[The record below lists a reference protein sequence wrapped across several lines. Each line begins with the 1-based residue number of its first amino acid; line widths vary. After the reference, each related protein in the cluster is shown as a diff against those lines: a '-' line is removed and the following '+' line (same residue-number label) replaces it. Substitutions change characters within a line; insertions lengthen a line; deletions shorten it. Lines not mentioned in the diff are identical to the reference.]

1 MRQRETLRYDQTLF
15 RDREV
20 FEFTYMPDELHH
32 RDAQIRELAL
42 LARPALRSGSPR
54 SAILRG
60 PPGTGKTTTVRRLFA
75 EIEETTQQIAPV
87 YINCKQ
93 HRTPFAVFACIFEA
107 VVGYAP
113 PATGKHLDEVVRLAA
128 KRLGEREAALLV
140 CLDDANY
147 LHEARQLN
155 DLLYRILR
163 LYEAWDVRKPGVFA
177 ISSDLRLNLYTGLD
191 ERVRSV
197 FHPTEVYFS
206 PYAKSEIQEILGD
219 RIRQGL
225 YPNVVPKTNVNLIAD
240 LTAREQDIRV
250 GIDLVRAAAEN
261 AEGAGR
267 RTVTRKDVMDASRS
281 IITPTLQ
288 KRAAD
293 LNEGERVL
301 LYRIAEM
308 AQKTDADMTSGAVFE
323 ATQEYTSTGAT
334 TYRTRLKRL
343 EEAGLVDLPLRTD
356 RGRTREILLRFAPDQ
371 VLAACEKIGNTSA
384 A

>member
-1 MRQRETLRYDQTLF
+1 MRQREILRYDQTLF

-20 FEFTYMPDELHH
+20 FEFTYMPDVLHH

-42 LARPALRSGSPR
+42 LARPALRGGSPR
-54 SAILRG
+54 SAVLRG

-107 VVGYAP
+107 VVGYTP
-113 PATGKHLDEVVRLAA
+113 PSTGKHIDEVVRLAA
-128 KRLGEREAALLV
+128 KRLSERDAALLV

-147 LHEARQLN
+147 LYEARQFN

-163 LYEAWDVRKPGVFA
+163 LYEGWDVRKPGVFA
-177 ISSDLRLNLYTGLD
+177 ISSDLRLNLSTGVD

-197 FHPTEVYFS
+197 FHPTEVNFP
-206 PYAKSEIQEILGD
+206 PYAKPEILEILGD

-225 YPNVVPKTNVNLIAD
+225 YPNVMPKANVTLIAD
-240 LTAREQDIRV
+240 LTAREQDIRI
-250 GIDLVRAAAEN
+250 GIDLVRVAAEN
-261 AEGAGR
+261 AENAGR
-267 RTVTRKDVMDASRS
+267 RTATRKDVMDASRS

-293 LNEGERVL
+293 LSEGERTL
-301 LYRIAEM
+301 LYRIAEL
-308 AQKTDADMTSGAVFE
+308 AQETGADMTSGAIYE
-323 ATQEYTSTGAT
+323 ATQEYIPTGET
-334 TYRTRLKRL
+334 TYRTRLRRL
-343 EEAGLVDLPLRTD
+343 EEAGLIDLALRTD
-356 RGRTREILLRFAPDQ
+356 RGRTREVLLRFAPEQ
-371 VLAACEKIGNTSA
+371 VLAACGRTGKTGA
-384 A
+384 P

>member
-20 FEFTYMPDELHH
+20 FEFTYMPDEIHH

-93 HRTPFAVFACIFEA
+93 QRTPFAVFACIFEA

-113 PATGKHLDEVVRLAA
+113 PATGKHLDEVVRVAA
-128 KRLGEREAALLV
+128 RRLGEREAALLV

-177 ISSDLRLNLYTGLD
+177 ISSDLRLNLYTAVD

-197 FHPTEVYFS
+197 FHPTEVFFS

-225 YPNVVPKTNVNLIAD
+225 YPNVVPKASANLIAD
-240 LTAREQDIRV
+240 LTAKEQDIRV
-250 GIDLVRAAAEN
+250 GIDLVRMAAEN

-293 LNEGERVL
+293 LNEGERAL

-308 AQKTDADMTSGAVFE
+308 AQKTDATMTSGAVFE
-323 ATQEYTSTGAT
+323 ATQEYIPNGAT

-371 VLAACEKIGNTSA
+371 VLAACERIGKTSA

>member
-1 MRQRETLRYDQTLF
+1 MTHSPLLRHDQTLF
-15 RDREV
+15 RDHEV
-20 FEFTYMPDELHH
+20 FEFTYMPDDLHH

-42 LARPALRSGSPR
+42 LARPALRGGSPR
-54 SAILRG
+54 NAVLRG

-75 EIEETTQQIAPV
+75 EIEETTQQIVPV
-87 YINCKQ
+87 YINCQQ

-113 PATGKHLDEVVRLAA
+113 PSTGKHLDEVVRLAA
-128 KRLGEREAALLV
+128 KRIGEREAALLV
-140 CLDDANY
+140 CLDEANY

-163 LYEAWDVRKPGVFA
+163 LYEAWNVRKPGVFA
-177 ISSDLRLNLYTGLD
+177 VVSDLRLNLSAEVD

-197 FHPTEVYFS
+197 FHPTEVNFP
-206 PYAKSEIQEILGD
+206 PYAKPEILEILGD

-225 YPNVVPKTNVNLIAD
+225 YPNVMPKANATLIAD
-240 LTAREQDIRV
+240 LTAKEQDIRV
-250 GIDLVRAAAEN
+250 GIDLVRMAAEN

-293 LNEGERVL
+293 LNEGERAL
-301 LYRIAEM
+301 LYRIAER
-308 AQKTDADMTSGAVFE
+308 ARNPGADMTSGAVFE
-323 ATQEYTSTGAT
+323 ATQEYTTAGAT
-334 TYRTRLKRL
+334 TYRIRLKRL
-343 EEAGLVDLPLRTD
+343 EETGLVDLPLRTD
-356 RGRTREILLRFAPDQ
+356 RGRTREVLLRFTPEQ
-371 VLAACEKIGNTSA
+371 VLAACEEAGKTGA
-384 A
+384 G

>member
-177 ISSDLRLNLYTGLD
+177 ISSDLRLNLYTGVD

-225 YPNVVPKTNVNLIAD
+225 YPNVVPKTNVILIAD

-250 GIDLVRAAAEN
+250 GIDRVRAAAEN

-293 LNEGERVL
+293 LNDGERAL

-308 AQKTDADMTSGAVFE
+308 AQNTDADMTSGAVFE
-323 ATQEYTSTGAT
+323 ATQEYSATGAT

>member
-371 VLAACEKIGNTSA
+371 VLAACERIGKTSA

>member
-1 MRQRETLRYDQTLF
+1 MRQREILRYDQTLF

-20 FEFTYMPDELHH
+20 FEFTYMPDVLHH

-42 LARPALRSGSPR
+42 LARPALRGGSPR
-54 SAILRG
+54 SAVLRG

-107 VVGYAP
+107 VVGYTP
-113 PATGKHLDEVVRLAA
+113 PSTGKHIDEVVRLAA
-128 KRLGEREAALLV
+128 KRLSERDAALLV

-147 LHEARQLN
+147 LHEARQFN

-163 LYEAWDVRKPGVFA
+163 LYEGWDVRKPGVFA
-177 ISSDLRLNLYTGLD
+177 ISSDLRLNLSTGVD

-197 FHPTEVYFS
+197 FHPTEVNFP
-206 PYAKSEIQEILGD
+206 PYAKPEILEILGD

-225 YPNVVPKTNVNLIAD
+225 YPNVMPKANVTLIAD
-240 LTAREQDIRV
+240 LTAREQDIRI
-250 GIDLVRAAAEN
+250 GIDLVRVAAEN
-261 AEGAGR
+261 AENAGR
-267 RTVTRKDVMDASRS
+267 RTATRKDVMDASRS

-293 LNEGERVL
+293 LSEGERTL
-301 LYRIAEM
+301 LYRIAEL
-308 AQKTDADMTSGAVFE
+308 AQETGADMTSGAIYE
-323 ATQEYTSTGAT
+323 ATQEYIPTGET
-334 TYRTRLKRL
+334 TYRTRLRRL
-343 EEAGLVDLPLRTD
+343 EEAGLIDLALRTD
-356 RGRTREILLRFAPDQ
+356 RGRTREVLLRFAPEQ
-371 VLAACEKIGNTSA
+371 VLAACGRTGKTGA
-384 A
+384 P

>member
-60 PPGTGKTTTVRRLFA
+60 PPGTGKTTTARRLFA

-177 ISSDLRLNLYTGLD
+177 ISSDLRLNLYTGVD

-197 FHPTEVYFS
+197 FHPTEVFFS

-225 YPNVVPKTNVNLIAD
+225 YPNVVPKVSTNLIAD
-240 LTAREQDIRV
+240 LTAKEQDIRV

-308 AQKTDADMTSGAVFE
+308 A
-323 ATQEYTSTGAT
+323 
-334 TYRTRLKRL
+334 
-343 EEAGLVDLPLRTD
+343 
-356 RGRTREILLRFAPDQ
+356 
-371 VLAACEKIGNTSA
+371 
-384 A
+384 

>member
-1 MRQRETLRYDQTLF
+1 MRQRETLRYDQTVF

-20 FEFTYMPDELHH
+20 FEFTYMPDEIHH

-107 VVGYAP
+107 VVGYTP
-113 PATGKHLDEVVRLAA
+113 PSTGKHIDEVVRLAA
-128 KRLGEREAALLV
+128 KRLSERDAALLV

-147 LHEARQLN
+147 LHEARQFN

-163 LYEAWDVRKPGVFA
+163 LYEGWDVRKPGVFA
-177 ISSDLRLNLYTGLD
+177 ISSDLRLNLSTGVD

-197 FHPTEVYFS
+197 FHPTEVNFP
-206 PYAKSEIQEILGD
+206 PYAKPEILEILGD

-225 YPNVVPKTNVNLIAD
+225 YPNVMPKANVTLIAD
-240 LTAREQDIRV
+240 LTAREQDIRI
-250 GIDLVRAAAEN
+250 GIDLVRVAAEN
-261 AEGAGR
+261 AENAGR
-267 RTVTRKDVMDASRS
+267 RTATRKDVMDASRS

-293 LNEGERVL
+293 LSEGERTL
-301 LYRIAEM
+301 LYRIAEL
-308 AQKTDADMTSGAVFE
+308 AQETGADMTSGAIYE
-323 ATQEYTSTGAT
+323 ATQEYIPTGET
-334 TYRTRLKRL
+334 TYRTRLRRL
-343 EEAGLVDLPLRTD
+343 EEAGLIDLALRTD
-356 RGRTREILLRFAPDQ
+356 RGRTREVLLRFAPEQ
-371 VLAACEKIGNTSA
+371 VLAACGRTGKTGA
-384 A
+384 P

>member
-1 MRQRETLRYDQTLF
+1 MRQRETLRYDQTVF

-20 FEFTYMPDELHH
+20 FEFTYMPDEIHH

-42 LARPALRSGSPR
+42 LARPALRGGSPR
-54 SAILRG
+54 SAVLRG

-75 EIEETTQQIAPV
+75 EIEETTQRIAPV
-87 YINCKQ
+87 YINCQQ
-93 HRTPFAVFACIFEA
+93 HRTPFAVFACIFET

-113 PATGKHLDEVVRLAA
+113 PSTGKHLDEVVRVAA
-128 KRLGEREAALLV
+128 KRLGEQGAALLV

-163 LYEAWDVRKPGVFA
+163 LYEGWDVRKPGVFA
-177 ISSDLRLNLYTGLD
+177 ISSDLRLNLYAEVD

-197 FHPTEVYFS
+197 FHPTEITFS
-206 PYAKSEIQEILGD
+206 PYTTPEIREILGD

-225 YPNVVPKTNVNLIAD
+225 YPNVVPQASASLIAD
-240 LTAREQDIRV
+240 LTAREQDIRF

-261 AEGAGR
+261 AESAGR
-267 RTVTRKDVMDASRS
+267 RTVTREDVMDASRS
-281 IITPTLQ
+281 IVAPVLQ

-293 LNEGERVL
+293 LSEGELAL

-308 AQKTDADMTSGAVFE
+308 ARETGADMTSGAVYE
-323 ATQEYTSTGAT
+323 ATQEYTLTGVT

-343 EEAGLVDLPLRTD
+343 EEAGLVDLQFRTD
-356 RGRTREILLRFAPDQ
+356 RGRTREILLRFAPEQ
-371 VLAACEKIGNTSA
+371 VLAACERIGKPGVV
-384 A
+384 

>member
-1 MRQRETLRYDQTLF
+1 
-15 RDREV
+15 
-20 FEFTYMPDELHH
+20 
-32 RDAQIRELAL
+32 
-42 LARPALRSGSPR
+42 
-54 SAILRG
+54 
-60 PPGTGKTTTVRRLFA
+60 
-75 EIEETTQQIAPV
+75 
-87 YINCKQ
+87 
-93 HRTPFAVFACIFEA
+93 
-107 VVGYAP
+107 
-113 PATGKHLDEVVRLAA
+113 
-128 KRLGEREAALLV
+128 
-140 CLDDANY
+140 
-147 LHEARQLN
+147 
-155 DLLYRILR
+155 
-163 LYEAWDVRKPGVFA
+163 
-177 ISSDLRLNLYTGLD
+177 
-191 ERVRSV
+191 
-197 FHPTEVYFS
+197 
-206 PYAKSEIQEILGD
+206 
-219 RIRQGL
+219 
-225 YPNVVPKTNVNLIAD
+225 VPKTNVNLIAD

-293 LNEGERVL
+293 LNEGERAL

-308 AQKTDADMTSGAVFE
+308 AQKTDATMTSGAVFE

-371 VLAACEKIGNTSA
+371 VLAACERIGKTSA

>member
-1 MRQRETLRYDQTLF
+1 MRQREILRYDQTLF

-20 FEFTYMPDELHH
+20 FEFTYMPDVLHH

-42 LARPALRSGSPR
+42 LARPALRGGSPR
-54 SAILRG
+54 SAVLRG

-107 VVGYAP
+107 VVGYTP
-113 PATGKHLDEVVRLAA
+113 PSTGKHIDEVVRLAA
-128 KRLGEREAALLV
+128 KRLSERDAALLV

-147 LHEARQLN
+147 LYEARQLN

-163 LYEAWDVRKPGVFA
+163 LYEGWDVRKPGVFA
-177 ISSDLRLNLYTGLD
+177 ISSDLRLNLSTGVD

-197 FHPTEVYFS
+197 FHPTEVNFP
-206 PYAKSEIQEILGD
+206 PYAKPEILEILGD

-225 YPNVVPKTNVNLIAD
+225 YPNVMPKANVTLIAD
-240 LTAREQDIRV
+240 LTAREQDIRI
-250 GIDLVRAAAEN
+250 GIDLVRVAAEN
-261 AEGAGR
+261 AENAGR
-267 RTVTRKDVMDASRS
+267 RTATRKDVMDASRS

-293 LNEGERVL
+293 LSEGERTL
-301 LYRIAEM
+301 LYRIAEL
-308 AQKTDADMTSGAVFE
+308 AQETGADMTSGAIYE
-323 ATQEYTSTGAT
+323 ATQEYIPTGET
-334 TYRTRLKRL
+334 TYRTRLRRL
-343 EEAGLVDLPLRTD
+343 EEAGLIDLALRTD
-356 RGRTREILLRFAPDQ
+356 RGRTREVLLRFAPEQ
-371 VLAACEKIGNTSA
+371 VLAACGRTGKTGA
-384 A
+384 P

>member
-107 VVGYAP
+107 VVGYTP
-113 PATGKHLDEVVRLAA
+113 PATGKHLDEVVRVAA
-128 KRLGEREAALLV
+128 KRLGERDAALLV

-177 ISSDLRLNLYTGLD
+177 ISSDLRLNLYTGVD

-293 LNEGERVL
+293 LNEGERAL

-308 AQKTDADMTSGAVFE
+308 AQKTDATMTSGAVFE
-323 ATQEYTSTGAT
+323 ATQEYIPNGAT